1 LSQSGQSSTV
11 ALDKTGVVLAHL
23 VVVLP
28 GGNNDPWTAPVL
40 LPALALEQSGAKV
53 ERVSYGEPQARGLG
67 LEDSREFN
75 ARVTEQVAE
84 ILNQHRPAKVTFVA
98 KSRGTLFLAAMDKAL
113 VNCNVEA
120 VWVTPL
126 LGLDYVRAG
135 VLDKAWPS
143 LVVAGSADPHHDPVA
158 HAEVC
163 AATRALDLV
172 IEGGNHGLVIE
183 GDVLGTVDGFRR
195 LAEVSL
201 VFAARTA
208 PD

>member
-1 LSQSGQSSTV
+1 LRWTRLS
-11 ALDKTGVVLAHL
+11 VVLPHL

-28 GGNNDPWTAPVL
+28 GANNDPWTAPLL
-40 LPALALEQSGAKV
+40 LPALALEQLGAKV
-53 ERVSYGEPQARGLG
+53 ERVSYAEPQPRGLG

-84 ILNQHRPAKVTFVA
+84 ILKQHHPAKVTFVA

-113 VNCNVEA
+113 VDRNVEA

-143 LVVAGSADPHHDPVA
+143 LVVAGSADPHHTQWP
-158 HAEVC
+158 
-163 AATRALDLV
+163 TLR
-172 IEGGNHGLVIE
+172 
-183 GDVLGTVDGFRR
+183 
-195 LAEVSL
+195 
-201 VFAARTA
+201 FAPPSGHRTS
-208 PD
+208 